1 MANRQSPQNSSGQA
15 SAGQGQAGK
24 SYAGGFYA
32 GGQPDE
38 TPVQP
43 QGPVQAQ
50 SPAAQSD
57 VPRELAPDDDD
68 IDPIIDQWYQRGDT
82 QEMFVVTDYDERAGT
97 IEIQTAA
104 GDLDELD
111 LETWRSIPLVL
122 AEQSQDWTEIIDN
135 EPANDD
141 AEPGPDEGA
150 RPEDDID
157 AERYK

>member
-1 MANRQSPQNSSGQA
+1 
-15 SAGQGQAGK
+15 
-24 SYAGGFYA
+24 
-32 GGQPDE
+32 
-38 TPVQP
+38 V
-43 QGPVQAQ
+43 
-50 SPAAQSD
+50 PAAQSD

-82 QEMFVVTDYDERAGT
+82 QEKFVVTAYDERAGT

-111 LETWRSIPLVL
+111 LETWRSLPLVL
-122 AEQSQDWTEIIDN
+122 AEQSQDWTESIDN

-141 AEPGPDEGA
+141 VVPGPDEGA

-157 AERYK
+157 ADRYKS